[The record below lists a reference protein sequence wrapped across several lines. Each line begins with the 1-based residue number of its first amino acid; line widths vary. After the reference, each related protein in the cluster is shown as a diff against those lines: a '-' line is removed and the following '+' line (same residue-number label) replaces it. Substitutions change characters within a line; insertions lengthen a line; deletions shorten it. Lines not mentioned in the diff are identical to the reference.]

1 MDSFAAVQLVEL
13 ARMRVL
19 GIIAPHIFTENNV
32 TLLKRLIQDYTES
45 MPRGA
50 YDEALY
56 HIIEGGRRTF
66 LNALQTWRKEM
77 DPEAKMPR
85 CAKVDA

>member
-1 MDSFAAVQLVEL
+1 
-13 ARMRVL
+13 
-19 GIIAPHIFTENNV
+19 
-32 TLLKRLIQDYTES
+32 

-77 DPEAKMPR
+77 DHEAKMPR
-85 CAKVDA
+85 CVNEHMRKPGARRSEGAERAVGRTRPAVRMRKGM